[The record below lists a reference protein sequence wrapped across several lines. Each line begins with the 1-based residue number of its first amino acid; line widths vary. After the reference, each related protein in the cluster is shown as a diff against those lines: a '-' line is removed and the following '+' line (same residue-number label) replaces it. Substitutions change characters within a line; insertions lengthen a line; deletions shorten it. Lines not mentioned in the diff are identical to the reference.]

1 MLSIKNPTKYFYV
14 SQASLNTQTLAT
26 GGFISGYVPIASYS
40 SIAISALI
48 NGQSG
53 TLNIRT
59 NSLQN
64 NKNSTLFYTT
74 TLSADTPYYKRF
86 VIPNMFF
93 RVELIQSSG
102 NPKGYINTSFIDGQ
116 ATSAYTFLNSKI
128 NLNSDTALTRLA
140 NDFETDIIRELHTD
154 FSKVN
159 INGRLFGL
167 PAPSTSEVI
176 GLDSTYRYQATNPTN
191 IRMTNANDTNTGT
204 GCRTIRFIGVLQD
217 GTNFDS
223 IFQTIGNTTLGLG
236 LNVKSVNRII
246 VNSVGSAGALLGDV
260 FLEDSITG
268 EVLGKCF
275 AGEGNSRMALYGVE
289 DNKQLVIK
297 DINICAY
304 APQGDITVFEYNP
317 ATNIFFTLGVFFVNT
332 NYQQL
337 TYSLNALIPAGNVI
351 QCSFKNTS
359 SVAAGQPCSINVN
372 INGLLCPLINSY

>member
-14 SQASLNTQTLAT
+14 SQASINTQTLAS

-74 TLSADTPYYKRF
+74 TITADTPYYKRF

-93 RVELIQSSG
+93 RVELIPSSG
-102 NPKGYINTSFIDGQ
+102 TPKGYINTSFIDGQ

-128 NLNSDTALTRLA
+128 NLNSDTALTRVA
-140 NDFETDIIRELHTD
+140 NDFETDMIRELHTD
-154 FSKVN
+154 FTKVN
-159 INGRLFGL
+159 VNGRLFTL
-167 PAPSTSEVI
+167 PAPSASQVI
-176 GLDSTYRYQATNPTN
+176 GLDTTYRYQGTNPTN
-191 IRMTNANDTNTGT
+191 IRMTNANDTTVGT
-204 GCRTIRFIGVLQD
+204 GARTIRVLGILQD
-217 GTNFDS
+217 GTAFNSNFG
-223 IFQTIGNTTLGLG
+223 TIGNTTGATG
-236 LNVKSVNRII
+236 LNIKTVNRMI
-246 VNSVGSAGALLGDV
+246 VESVGSAGALQGDV
-260 FLEDSITG
+260 FIEDSVSG

-275 AGEGNSRMALYGVE
+275 AQEGSSRMAYYGVE
-289 DNKQLVIK
+289 ANKQLVIK

-317 ATNIFFTLGVFFVNT
+317 TTNIFYTLGTFFVNT

-337 TYSLNALIPAGNVI
+337 TYRLDALIPAGNVV
-351 QCSFKNTS
+351 QVSFKNTS

-372 INGLLCPLINSY
+372 INGILCPLINSY

>member
-14 SQASLNTQTLAT
+14 SQASINTQTLDAT
-26 GGFISGYVPIASYS
+26 GFVSGYVPIASYS

-53 TLNIRT
+53 TINIRT

-74 TLSADTPYYKRF
+74 TISADTPYYKRF

-93 RVELIQSSG
+93 RVELIPSSG
-102 NPKGYINTSFIDGQ
+102 TPKGYINTSFIDGQ
-116 ATSAYTFLNSKI
+116 MTSAYTFLNSKI
-128 NLNSDTALTRLA
+128 NLNSDTALTRVA
-140 NDFETDIIRELHTD
+140 NDFETDIIRDLHTD
-154 FSKVN
+154 FTKVN
-159 INGRLFGL
+159 INGRMFSL
-167 PAPSTSEVI
+167 PAPSNSEVI
-176 GLDSTYRYQATNPTN
+176 GLDSTYRYTSTNPTD
-191 IRMTNANDTNTGT
+191 IRMTNANDTTTGT
-204 GCRTIRFIGVLQD
+204 GARTVRVIGILQD
-217 GTNFDS
+217 GSAFNSLFG
-223 IFQTIGNTTLGLG
+223 TIGNSTGITG
-236 LNVKSVNRII
+236 LNIKTVNRII
-246 VNSVGSAGALLGDV
+246 VETVGSAGALQGDI

-275 AGEGNSRMALYGVE
+275 AGEGASRSAYYGVE
-289 DNKQLVIK
+289 ANKQLVIK

-304 APQGDITVFEYNP
+304 APQGDLTVFEYNP
-317 ATNIFFTLGVFFVNT
+317 TTNIFYTLGVFFVNT